1 MSKMRER
8 IARAIDPE
16 RWAAIDGMPETDMAR
31 GILATAELLRVAAV
45 LSAMREPTEEMI
57 ERGAEIHYGNDDM
70 SAANFDEQAEEIWQA
85 MIDSA

>member
-45 LSAMREPTEEMI
+45 LSAMREPTEEMLSGAGYDAPFWNFKDSYRGEEELI
-57 ERGAEIHYGNDDM
+57 E
-70 SAANFDEQAEEIWQA
+70 SWQA
-85 MIDSA
+85 MIDAA